1 MLKILVADEN
11 INENKKCCEFLSRN
25 KSQFETASSS
35 TGIDTLYKY
44 HQMKTDIL
52 ILNSHFSD
60 IKSTE
65 IVDRLSNTSCE
76 RKNSN
81 ILLTINSIKEQL
93 EFENT
98 VKIYRFFPKP
108 LNFAKLLNTLN
119 QIYDDNTYNTFNEDF
134 LNKLFV
140 EMYITIGS
148 MNTEIL
154 KEAIKECYSYPY
166 LLDNFD
172 KLLEILSAKHIPMT
186 TEDIR
191 NSIRRSL
198 RKLNSNKYKLAKHR
212 VVRMFEPDK
221 NISPKTFLEVIVT
234 YLHAQKNQEI
244 F

>member
-1 MLKILVADEN
+1 MLKVLVADEN
-11 INENKKCCEFLSRN
+11 IDESKKCCEFLSNN
-25 KSQFETASSS
+25 KSVFKTASSN
-35 TGIDTLYKY
+35 TGIDTLNKY

-93 EFENT
+93 EFKNT
-98 VKIYRFFPKP
+98 VKIYGFFPKP
-108 LNFAKLLNTLN
+108 LNFEKLLNSLN
-119 QIYDDNTYNTFNEDF
+119 QLYNDNIYNT
-134 LNKLFV
+134 
-140 EMYITIGS
+140 
-148 MNTEIL
+148 TEIL
-154 KEAIKECYSYPY
+154 KEAIKECFCYPY
-166 LLDNFD
+166 LLDNFH
-172 KLLEILSAKHIPMT
+172 KLLEILSAKHFPMT

-198 RKLNSNKYKLAKHR
+198 HRLNLNKNKLAGQKI
-212 VVRMFEPDK
+212 VKMFDPRK
-221 NISPKTFLEVIVT
+221 NISPKAFLEVIVS
-234 YLHAQKNQEI
+234 YLHTQKNREI